1 MSELVTCT
9 IRELDGTEGSSGAAG
24 ARIADV
30 RLNRPD
36 KLNSLTLDLLEQ
48 LQATAESLAGDR
60 ELRGVLLSGEGRAF
74 YAGLDFGS
82 VMGEPDRFRAVFQP
96 DVQRGTNLYQ
106 EAPWAW
112 RRLAVPV
119 VAAVHGHCLG
129 GGLQIALAAD
139 YRFTTPDAKWSVLE
153 AKWGLV
159 PDMSG
164 VQALSELVRIDVA
177 KRLAMTGEMFSGQ
190 RAVELGFASEVAEDP
205 YAAGLALLAEIA
217 TRSPDSVAG
226 TKRLFDD
233 TWSAD
238 ATTTFQQERDEQS
251 ILLGA
256 PNTAVAQHRS
266 LSGEPKPYGPRL
278 R

>member
-1 MSELVTCT
+1 MADLVTCT
-9 IRELDGTEGSSGAAG
+9 ILESDG

-48 LQATAESLAGDR
+48 LQACAESLAEDLS
-60 ELRGVLLSGEGRAF
+60 LRGVLISGAGRSF
-74 YAGLDFGS
+74 CAGLDFAS
-82 VMGEPDRFRAVFQP
+82 VLGEPERFRAVFEP
-96 DVQRGTNLYQ
+96 DPARGTNLYQ

-139 YRFTTPDAKWSVLE
+139 YRFTTGEATWSVLE
-153 AKWGLV
+153 AKWGLI

-164 VQALSELVRIDVA
+164 VHALSQLVRIDVA
-177 KRLAMTGEMFSGQ
+177 KRLAMTGEMFSGE
-190 RAVELGFASEVAEDP
+190 RAVALGLASEVADDP
-205 YAAGLALLAEIA
+205 YAAGLALLTQIA
-217 TRSPDSVAG
+217 TRSPDAVSATKAIFDQTWVAG
-226 TKRLFDD
+226 
-233 TWSAD
+233 AD
-238 ATTTFQQERDEQS
+238 ETFARERAEQS
-251 ILLGA
+251 VLLGA

-266 LSGEPKPYGPRL
+266 MGGDARPYGPRGG
-278 R
+278 

>member
-1 MSELVTCT
+1 MADLVTCT
-9 IRELDGTEGSSGAAG
+9 VIEPEAG

-48 LQATAESLAGDR
+48 LRDTARELAADPM
-60 ELRGVLLSGEGRAF
+60 LRGVLLSGEGRSF
-74 YAGLDFGS
+74 CAGLDFGT
-82 VMGEPDRFRAVFQP
+82 VMADPARVQQVFG
-96 DVQRGTNLYQ
+96 DVGADGTNLFQ

-112 RRLAVPV
+112 RRLSVPV

-139 YRFTTPDAKWSVLE
+139 YRFTTADATWSVLE
-153 AKWGLV
+153 AKWGII

-177 KRLAMTGEMFSGQ
+177 KRLAMTGEMLTGE
-190 RAVELGFASEVAEDP
+190 RAVALGLASEVVEDP
-205 YAAGLALLAEIA
+205 YAAGLAFLQQVAF
-217 TRSPDSVAG
+217 RSPDAVAA
-226 TKRLFDD
+226 TKRIVD
-233 TWSAD
+233 TTWNASA
-238 ATTTFQQERDEQS
+238 TETFAQERAEQAV
-251 ILLGA
+251 LLTA

-266 LSGEPKPYGPRL
+266 LGGDAKPYGPRL

>member
-1 MSELVTCT
+1 MTELVSCT
-9 IRELDGTEGSSGAAG
+9 VVDQDG

-30 RLNRPD
+30 RLNRPE

-60 ELRGVLLSGEGRAF
+60 TLRGVLLSGEGRSF
-74 YAGLDFGS
+74 CAGLDFAS
-82 VMGEPDRFRAVFQP
+82 VLGEPERFRTVFEP
-96 DVQRGTNLYQ
+96 VAERGTNLYQ

-119 VAAVHGHCLG
+119 VAAVRGHCLG

-139 YRFTTPDAKWSVLE
+139 YRFTTADATWSVLE

-164 VQALSELVRIDVA
+164 VHALSQLVRIDVA
-177 KRLAMTGEMFSGQ
+177 KRLAMTGEMLSGA
-190 RAVELGFASEVAEDP
+190 RAVELGLASEVADDP
-205 YAAGLALLAEIA
+205 YAAGLALLREIA
-217 TRSPDSVAG
+217 TRSPDAVAAS
-226 TKRLFDD
+226 KRIFDD
-233 TWSAD
+233 TWSLPES
-238 ATTTFQQERDEQS
+238 ATFERERAEQG
-251 ILLGA
+251 LLLDA

-266 LSGEPKPYGPRL
+266 LSGEERPYGPR
-278 R
+278 RA

>member
-1 MSELVTCT
+1 MTELVTCAILESDAT
-9 IRELDGTEGSSGAAG
+9 GG

-36 KLNSLTLDLLEQ
+36 KLNSLTLDLLDA
-48 LQATAESLAGDR
+48 LQATAESLAGDLD
-60 ELRGVLLSGEGRAF
+60 LRGVLLSGEGRSF
-74 YAGLDFGS
+74 CAGLDFGS
-82 VMGEPDRFRAVFQP
+82 VLGEPERFRTVFEP
-96 DVQRGTNLYQ
+96 DTDRGTNLYQ

-112 RRLAVPV
+112 RRLDVPV
-119 VAAVHGHCLG
+119 VAAIHGHCLG

-139 YRFTTPDAKWSVLE
+139 YRFTTADAKWSVLE

-177 KRLAMTGEMFSGQ
+177 KRLAMTGEMFSGE
-190 RAVELGFASEVAEDP
+190 RAAELGLASEVAEDP
-205 YAAGLALLAEIA
+205 YAEGLALLAQIA

-233 TWSAD
+233 TWHAE
-238 ATTTFQQERDEQS
+238 ARTTFERERAEQA

-266 LSGEPKPYGPRL
+266 LGGEDRAYGPRL
-278 R
+278 S